1 MQKAVSSVVVI
12 TFETAFFRGIGKLI
26 TENYEKRLETIKDL
40 VIGDKI
46 TKSLMI
52 YTRFQ

>member
-26 TENYEKRLETIKDL
+26 TEKLRK
-40 VIGDKI
+40 K
-46 TKSLMI
+46 
-52 YTRFQ
+52 TRNH